1 MQTNVET
8 GTLNPPP
15 FVLPLP
21 TRRDSGSPRVG
32 PNTAHA
38 CCDLRLAQQ
47 DVLRLQ
53 RSESIVWLV
62 LMLSALAVLVLSL

>member
-1 MQTNVET
+1 MQTNAET
-8 GTLNPPP
+8 GTLNPSP

-21 TRRDSGSPRVG
+21 ARRYRASPRVG
-32 PNTAHA
+32 ADTAHA
-38 CCDLRLAQQ
+38 CCDLRVAQQ

-62 LMLSALAVLVLSL
+62 LMLSAVAVLVLSL